1 MKARKAAFR
10 ATPAL
15 LMLVTALLAGNL
27 GLSSPGQQAKG
38 WGGDPLGKVL
48 INPPV
53 SPLTP
58 QEFPCPVAEELIG
71 ISEQA
76 ATLTGSLAVVEKDD
90 RPQAAAGVATQVRV
104 LQRRAAGLPGGAD
117 LAWVLGDLAEA
128 LEKYA
133 AGDPSAIGGVRETSA
148 RNAGVRKVLQQQ
160 LSNCG
165 GQTDE

>member
-1 MKARKAAFR
+1 MKARKAAVR

-27 GLSSPGQQAKG
+27 GLSGPEWQAKG
-38 WGGDPLGKVL
+38 WGKNPLGKVA
-48 INPPV
+48 PPV

-58 QEFPCPVAEELIG
+58 QEFPCSVAEELIG

-76 ATLTGSLAVVEKDD
+76 ATLTGSLAVVEKDE
-90 RPQAAAGVATQVRV
+90 RSQAAAKAAQQIHTLRQ
-104 LQRRAAGLPGGAD
+104 RAAGLPEGAE

-133 AGDPSAIGGVRETSA
+133 GGDPSAIGNVRETSA
-148 RNAGVRKVLQQQ
+148 RNAGVRQVLKQQQ
-160 LSNCG
+160 LNCG

>member
-1 MKARKAAFR
+1 MKAKKAAVR

-15 LMLVTALLAGNL
+15 LMLVTVLLAGNL
-27 GLSSPGQQAKG
+27 GLSGPGRQAKG
-38 WGGDPLGKVL
+38 WGGDLLGKVL
-48 INPPV
+48 IAPPV

-58 QEFPCPVAEELIG
+58 QEFPCLVAEELIG

-76 ATLTGSLAVVEKDD
+76 ATLAGSLAVVEKDE
-90 RPQAAAGVATQVRV
+90 RPQAASRVAKQIHALQQRV
-104 LQRRAAGLPGGAD
+104 VELPGGAE
-117 LAWVLGDLAEA
+117 LAWILGDLAEA
-128 LEKYA
+128 LEQYA
-133 AGDPSAIGGVRETSA
+133 GGDPSAIGDVRETSA